1 MLLFLLL
8 LLLLLFLLHSVV
20 IEFGSLTV
28 VDHCLPPFFS
38 FTSWPT
44 TRAATPQDMTS
55 AIAYFQAC
63 VEAEQARAM
72 EDVAG
77 DIAEE
82 RNEILER
89 RRTRTKLLTS
99 LLSTAKDTKM
109 TPAQRKQAIK
119 QMMNKLHG
127 HYFSK
132 LFNVLQPGSSS
143 APIGT
148 VTNAGTNRGEST
160 TITTTTTNA
169 GSEAPTVPT
178 GRPSPTSNSANLLRQ
193 SATVNFMPSISTG
206 NGPGEEKGEEKAVE
220 LSSPASSRSS
230 GMTRRTVPE
239 PDDSMNDS
247 SINAQL
253 NGTWDVEDQEDQ
265 DVPSPPA
272 SDEGDQ
278 GDDDEEDEEEAARIA
293 RLADQY
299 EQQGGMH
306 GSVSSLGSGDSLNT
320 SVQSL
325 GRGGAS
331 PGARRERSTGAS
343 SDVLEDLEN
352 SWDMDA

>member
-77 DIAEE
+77 DIADE
-82 RNEILER
+82 RNEILEQ

-143 APIGT
+143 APLGT
-148 VTNAGTNRGEST
+148 VTNAGTNRGESK
-160 TITTTTTNA
+160 TIMTTNA
-169 GSEAPTVPT
+169 GSDAPTVPT

-206 NGPGEEKGEEKAVE
+206 NGTEEEKGEEKEVE
-220 LSSPASSRSS
+220 PSSPDSSRSS

-247 SINAQL
+247 SINDQL
-253 NGTWDVEDQEDQ
+253 NGTWDEDQ

-272 SDEGDQ
+272 SDD
-278 GDDDEEDEEEAARIA
+278 GDDGDEEEAARIA

-306 GSVSSLGSGDSLNT
+306 GSVGSVGSGDSLLNT

-331 PGARRERSTGAS
+331 PGARRERTTGAS
-343 SDVLEDLEN
+343 SGVLEDLEN
-352 SWDMDA
+352 SWDMDMDA